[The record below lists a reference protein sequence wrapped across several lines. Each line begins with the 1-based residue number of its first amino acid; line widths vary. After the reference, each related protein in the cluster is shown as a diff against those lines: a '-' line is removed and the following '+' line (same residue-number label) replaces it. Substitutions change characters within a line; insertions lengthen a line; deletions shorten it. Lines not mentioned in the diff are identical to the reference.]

1 MGDLALYEL
10 SADAPCDV
18 RPDDALSVEG
28 ICVAGLSDDGSS
40 VVNTGKSLDAAP
52 LDVEVEEG
60 FGANPICPVAGT
72 LSSLLPLASA
82 KSKTTS

>member
-1 MGDLALYEL
+1 MEDLALYER
-10 SADAPCDV
+10 SANAPCDV
-18 RPDDALSVEG
+18 GPDDTLSDEG

-40 VVNTGKSLDAAP
+40 VVIIGKSLDAAP
-52 LDVEVEEG
+52 LDIEVDEG

-72 LSSLLPLASA
+72 LLSLLPLASA